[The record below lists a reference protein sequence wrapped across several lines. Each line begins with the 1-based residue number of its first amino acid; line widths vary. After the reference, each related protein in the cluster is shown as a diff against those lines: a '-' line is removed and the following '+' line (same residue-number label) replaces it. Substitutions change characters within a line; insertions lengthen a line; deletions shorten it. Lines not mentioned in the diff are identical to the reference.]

1 VPYSTQDIRNI
12 ALVGQ
17 AGAGK
22 TLLAEALLA
31 QSGAIRSKG
40 SLARGT
46 TVCDF
51 DPQEKALL
59 HSLDAAICGFETQGK
74 RVNMID
80 TPGYPD
86 FLGRTLSA
94 LEAVE
99 TAVIVV
105 SAVNG
110 IEPMTQRMMDFAL
123 ARGLC
128 RLVVV
133 NKIDSREARTE
144 AVLGE
149 LRETFGKSLLPLNLP
164 ADNGS
169 AIVDCFFQSQG
180 KATDFSSVAAAHTEI
195 IDQVVE
201 VDEKLMALY
210 LEQGEELLGPEQLH
224 DPFEQALREDHLI
237 PVCFCS
243 AETGVG
249 IPELLAVLARLAP
262 NPAEGNPPPF
272 LKGEDEAAER
282 VVVSPD
288 AAKHVIA
295 HVFKVTID
303 PFVGKMGIF
312 RVHQGTVK
320 PGAQLLVGDAR
331 KPIKLAH
338 LYQLQGKEH
347 VEITQ
352 AVPGDLCAVPKI
364 DEIHFD
370 AVLHDSHDEDHHHLK
385 SVTFPP
391 AMLGLAIRA
400 EKRGDEQ
407 KLSEGLHRLMAEDPC
422 VRVEHHVAQNETVLY
437 GLGDLHLRVMLQRLT
452 ERYGVA
458 VKTSPP
464 AVPYRETITRPA
476 EGHCRHKKQTGGAGQ
491 FGEVYLRIE
500 PLERGAGFEFVDDV
514 VGGAIPGQFIP
525 AVEKGVRQV
534 LTEGAIA
541 GFTLQDIRVSVY
553 DGKHHAVDS
562 KEVAFVS
569 AGRKAFIA
577 AIQQASPIVLEP
589 IVRIVISCPTSSI
602 GDISS
607 DLATRRAR
615 ISGQDTL
622 QGGRSQIAA
631 LVPLGE
637 LQDYLSRLKALTG
650 GEGTYTMDL
659 SHYDPVPPRKQQEL
673 AAAFKPQ
680 SEAD

>member
-1 VPYSTQDIRNI
+1 MPYTTSDIRNI

-46 TVCDF
+46 TVCDS

-59 HSLDAAICGFETQGK
+59 HSLDAAVCGFETQGR
-74 RVNMID
+74 RVNIID

-86 FLGRTLSA
+86 FLGRSLCA

-105 SAVNG
+105 SAANG
-110 IEPMTQRMMDFAL
+110 VEAMTQRMMDFAK

-128 RLVVV
+128 RLIVV

-144 AVLGE
+144 QVLGE
-149 LRETFGKSLLPLNLP
+149 IREIFGKACLPLNLP
-164 ADNGS
+164 ADGGKS
-169 AIVDCFFQSQG
+169 VVDCFFQARG
-180 KATDFSSVAAAHTEI
+180 KPADFSSVEATHTEI

-201 VDEKLMALY
+201 VDEKLMAIY
-210 LEQGEELLGPEQLH
+210 LEQGEEITPEQLH
-224 DPFEQALREDHLI
+224 DPFEQALREDHLVPI
-237 PVCFCS
+237 CFCS
-243 AETGVG
+243 AETGAG
-249 IPELLAVLARLAP
+249 IPELMDILVRLGP

-272 LKGEDEAAER
+272 LKGEGDEAVR
-282 VVVSPD
+282 VKVEPD
-288 AAKHVIA
+288 AAKHVVA

-303 PFVGKMGIF
+303 PFVGKLGIF
-312 RVHQGTVK
+312 RVHQGTVRA
-320 PGAQLLVGDAR
+320 GAQLLVGDAR
-331 KPIKLAH
+331 KPIKIAH
-338 LYQLQGKEH
+338 LFQLQGKEH
-347 VEITQ
+347 IEVTHAI
-352 AVPGDLCAVPKI
+352 PGDICAVPKI
-364 DEIHFD
+364 DELHFD

-391 AMLGLAIRA
+391 PMLGLAIRA

-407 KLSEGLHRLMAEDPC
+407 KLSESLHRLVAEDPC
-422 VRVEHHVAQNETVLY
+422 VRVEHHTTQNETVLY
-437 GLGDLHLRVMLQRLT
+437 GLGDLHLRVMLQRMT

-464 AVPYRETITRPA
+464 SVPYRETITRPA
-476 EGHCRHKKQTGGAGQ
+476 EGHHRHRKQTGGAGQ
-491 FGEVYLRIE
+491 FGEVYLRVE
-500 PLERGAGFEFVDDV
+500 PLPRGSGFEFVDDV

-534 LTEGAIA
+534 LAGGAIA
-541 GFTLQDIRVSVY
+541 GFELQDVRVSVY

-562 KEVAFVS
+562 KEVAFVA
-569 AGRKAFIA
+569 AGKKAFVS
-577 AIQQASPIVLEP
+577 AIREAGPIVLEP
-589 IVRIVISCPTSSI
+589 IVRVAISTPSASI
-602 GDISS
+602 GDVTS
-607 DLATRRAR
+607 DLSTRRAR

-622 QGGRSQIAA
+622 PGGRSQISA
-631 LVPLGE
+631 LVPLAE
-637 LQDYLSRLKALTG
+637 LQDYLSRLKAITG

-659 SHYDPVPPRKQQEL
+659 SHYDPVPARRQQEL
-673 AAAFKPQ
+673 ASAFKPQ
-680 SEAD
+680 EEAE

>member
-1 VPYSTQDIRNI
+1 MPYSTADIRNI

-51 DPQEKALL
+51 DPQEKSLL
-59 HSLDAAICGFETQGK
+59 HSLDAAICGFEAQGR

-86 FLGRTLSA
+86 FLGRSLCA

-110 IEPMTQRMMDFAL
+110 VEPMTLRMMEFAK

-128 RLVVV
+128 RLIVV

-144 AVLGE
+144 LVLE
-149 LRETFGKSLLPLNLP
+149 EIREAFGKACLPLNLP
-164 ADNGS
+164 ADGGKTV
-169 AIVDCFFQSQG
+169 VDCFFQAHG
-180 KATDFSSVAAAHTEI
+180 KPADFSSVEAAHTEI

-210 LEQGEELLGPEQLH
+210 LEQGEEISPEQLH
-224 DPFEQALREDHLI
+224 DPFEQALREDHLVPI
-237 PVCFCS
+237 CFAS
-243 AETGVG
+243 AETGAG
-249 IPELLAVLARLAP
+249 IQEFMDVLVRLGP

-272 LKGEDEAAER
+272 LKGEGEAAVR
-282 VVVSPD
+282 VKVDPD
-288 AAKHVIA
+288 PARHVIA

-303 PFVGKMGIF
+303 PFVGKLGIF

-320 PGAQLLVGDAR
+320 AGAQLLVGDAR
-331 KPIKLAH
+331 KPIKIAH
-338 LYQLQGKEH
+338 LFQLQGKEH
-347 VEITQ
+347 VEVSQ
-352 AVPGDLCAVPKI
+352 AIPGDICAVPKI
-364 DEIHFD
+364 DELHFD

-391 AMLGLAIRA
+391 PMLGLAIRA

-407 KLSEGLHRLMAEDPC
+407 KLSESLHRLVAEDPC
-422 VRVEHHVAQNETVLY
+422 VRVEHHTAQNETVLY
-437 GLGDLHLRVMLQRLT
+437 GLGDLHLRVMLQRMT
-452 ERYGVA
+452 DRYGVA

-464 AVPYRETITRPA
+464 SVPYRETITRPA
-476 EGHCRHKKQTGGAGQ
+476 EGHHRHKKQTGGAGQ
-491 FGEVYLRIE
+491 FGEVYLRVE
-500 PLERGAGFEFVDDV
+500 PLPRGAGFEFVDDV

-525 AVEKGVRQV
+525 AIEKGVRQV
-534 LTEGAIA
+534 LVDGAIA
-541 GFTLQDIRVSVY
+541 GFELQDVRVSVY

-562 KEVAFVS
+562 KEVAFVA
-569 AGRKAFIA
+569 AGKKAFIS
-577 AIQQASPIVLEP
+577 AIKEAGPIVLEP
-589 IVRIVISCPTSSI
+589 IVRVAISTPSASI
-602 GDISS
+602 GDVTS
-607 DLATRRAR
+607 DLSTRRAR

-622 QGGRSQIAA
+622 PAGRSQISA
-631 LVPLGE
+631 LVPLAE

-650 GEGTYTMDL
+650 GDGTYTMDL
-659 SHYDPVPPRKQQEL
+659 SHYDPVPARRQQEL

-680 SEAD
+680 EEAD

>member
-1 VPYSTQDIRNI
+1 MPYSTADIRNI

-31 QSGAIRSKG
+31 QSGAIRSRG

-59 HSLDAAICGFETQGK
+59 HSLDAAICGFETDGR

-86 FLGRTLSA
+86 FLGRSLCA

-110 IEPMTQRMMDFAL
+110 VEPMTQRMMDFAK

-128 RLVVV
+128 RLIVV
-133 NKIDSREARTE
+133 NKIDAREARTE
-144 AVLGE
+144 AVLTE
-149 LRETFGKSLLPLNLP
+149 IREIFGKACLPLNLP
-164 ADNGS
+164 SDGGRS
-169 AIVDCFFQSQG
+169 VVDCFFQPHG
-180 KATDFSSVAAAHTEI
+180 KATDFSTVEAAHTEI

-201 VDEKLMALY
+201 VDEQLMALY
-210 LEQGEELLGPEQLH
+210 LEQGEEIAPEQLH
-224 DPFEQALREDHLI
+224 DPFEQALREDHLVPI
-237 PVCFCS
+237 CFCS
-243 AETGVG
+243 AETGAG
-249 IPELLAVLARLAP
+249 IPELQQVLLRLMP

-272 LKGEDEAAER
+272 LKGEG
-282 VVVSPD
+282 PD
-288 AAKHVIA
+288 AARVTVAPDPARHVIA

-303 PFVGKMGIF
+303 PFVGKLGIF
-312 RVHQGTVK
+312 RVHQGTVRS
-320 PGAQLLVGDAR
+320 GAQLYVGDAR

-347 VEITQ
+347 VEIAQ
-352 AVPGDLCAVPKI
+352 AIPGDICAVPKI
-364 DEIHFD
+364 DELHFD
-370 AVLHDSHDEDHHHLK
+370 AVLHDSHDEDHYHLR
-385 SVTFPP
+385 SVNFPP
-391 AMLGLAIRA
+391 PMLGVAIRA

-407 KLSEGLHRLMAEDPC
+407 KLSESLHRLVAEDPC
-422 VRVEHHVAQNETVLY
+422 VRVEHHAAQNETVLY
-437 GLGDLHLRVMLQRLT
+437 GLGDLHLRVMLQRMT

-464 AVPYRETITRPA
+464 SVPYRETITRPA
-476 EGHCRHKKQTGGAGQ
+476 EGHHRHKKQTGGAGQ
-491 FGEVYLRIE
+491 FGEVYLRVE

-534 LTEGAIA
+534 LAEGAIA
-541 GFTLQDIRVSVY
+541 GFELQDVRVSVY

-562 KEVAFVS
+562 KEVAFVA
-569 AGRKAFIA
+569 AGRKAFMS
-577 AIQQASPIVLEP
+577 AIREANPIVLEP
-589 IVRIVISCPTSSI
+589 IVRTVISMPSSSI
-602 GDISS
+602 GDVTS
-607 DLATRRAR
+607 DLSTRRAR
-615 ISGQDTL
+615 INGQDSL
-622 QGGRSQIAA
+622 PGGRAEITA
-631 LVPLGE
+631 LVPLAE

-659 SHYDPVPPRKQQEL
+659 SHYDPVPARRQQEL
-673 AAAFKPQ
+673 VAAFKPQ
-680 SEAD
+680 EEAD